1 MNLFITGASGFIGS
15 KLLLEKNFLKKFK
28 KIYCLTRKKNKINS
42 KNIIWVKGD
51 LSTNLNKYFKKCNYL
66 IHLAAHSANK
76 PYDNLQKCLFWN
88 CLNSIKLINSAHTAG
103 INKFIVLGTF
113 YEFGLSGN
121 IYKNKGIPALAP
133 QLPQSTYAISKAIF
147 FQNLLNWSM
156 GKNVGIRYLRLPHIY
171 GEGEKKTR
179 LWPIIKSNKKN
190 KILLDNPDFKSTFLS
205 INNLISQIIKFSNF
219 QNFKEKYFEINN
231 LQGQNLSIYDFAKIQ
246 KKKTGSKINIIKNKN
261 KNINWKFLIMK
272 KQKRLIKIK

>member
-15 KLLLEKNFLKKFK
+15 KLLSNKIFLKKFK
-28 KIYCLTRKKNKINS
+28 KIYCLSRRKNKTNS
-42 KNIIWVKGD
+42 KNITWINGD
-51 LSTNLNKYFKKCNYL
+51 LNTNLTKYFKKSSYL

-76 PYDNLQKCLFWN
+76 PYDNLENCLYWN
-88 CLNSIKLINSAHTAG
+88 CINSIKLINSAYKAG

-121 IYKNKGIPALAP
+121 IYKNSGIPVLAP

-147 FQNLLNWSM
+147 FQSLLSWSM

-171 GEGEKKTR
+171 GQGEKKTR
-179 LWPIIKSNKKN
+179 LWPIIKADKKN
-190 KILLDNPDFKSTFLS
+190 KILLDNPNFRSTFLS

-219 QNFKEKYFEINN
+219 QNLKEKYFEINN
-231 LQGQNLSIYDFAKIQ
+231 LPGQNLSIYNFAKIQ
-246 KKKTGSKINIIKNKN
+246 KKITGSRIKIIKKKS
-261 KNINWKFLIMK
+261 KNINLKFLIMK
-272 KQKRLIKIK
+272 KQKKIIKLK

>member
-15 KLLLEKNFLKKFK
+15 KLLSNKNFLKKFK
-28 KIYCLTRKKNKINS
+28 KIYCLSRRKNQTDS
-42 KNIIWVKGD
+42 KNIIWINGD
-51 LSTNLNKYFKKCNYL
+51 LNTNLTKYFKKSTYL

-76 PYDNLQKCLFWN
+76 PYDNLENCLYWN
-88 CLNSIKLINSAHTAG
+88 CINSIKLINSAHKAG

-121 IYKNKGIPALAP
+121 IYKNNGIPALAP

-147 FQNLLNWSM
+147 FQSLLSWSM

-179 LWPIIKSNKKN
+179 LWPIIKADKKN
-190 KILLDNPDFKSTFLS
+190 EIHLDNPNFKSTFLS

-219 QNFKEKYFEINN
+219 QNLKEKYFEINN
-231 LQGQNLSIYDFAKIQ
+231 LSGQNLSIYDFAKIQ
-246 KKKTGSKINIIKNKN
+246 KKLTGSKINIIKKEN

-272 KQKRLIKIK
+272 KQKKIIKIK